1 MVKGLLV
8 VAAVLFLLM
17 LLVRFAR
24 GVSQG
29 RRLSRGR
36 SCLPG
41 EDFDPEL
48 RRLLEEAAAGGG
60 HAREALRRIEARVA
74 TIDDAAERAAHHC
87 AAAGV
92 SLAVLKRP
100 GVAAGLYMR
109 ALREDPACLAALVQV
124 EEILLAQKRHRA
136 LEGVCWSLLGRL
148 GEEATGTEVWF
159 EAWSVLAKL
168 YAENPR
174 RVHRADAIR
183 KMLAGAASEA
193 EADRDD
199 DDEEAADESDT
210 PAPDADG
217 GAPPPAAG

>member
-8 VAAVLFLLM
+8 LAAVLFLLT
-17 LLVRFAR
+17 LLLRFVR
-24 GVSQG
+24 GMSQG

-41 EDFDPEL
+41 AGSDPLL
-48 RRLLEEAAAGGG
+48 RRMLEEAAAGGG
-60 HAREALRRIEARVA
+60 RAREALRRIEARVA
-74 TIDDAAERAAHHC
+74 TIDDVGERAAHHC

-109 ALREDPACLAALVQV
+109 ALREDPTCLAALVQV
-124 EEILLAQKRHRA
+124 EEILLTQKRHRA
-136 LEGVCWSLLGRL
+136 LEGVCWGLLGRL
-148 GEEATGTEVWF
+148 DEEATGTEVWF
-159 EAWSVLAKL
+159 KAWSALAKL

-183 KMLAGAASEA
+183 KMLAGVSAEA
-193 EADRDD
+193 EADRTDD
-199 DDEEAADESDT
+199 DDNLRD
-210 PAPDADG
+210 DG
-217 GAPPPAAG
+217 RPRGDGAAG

>member
-17 LLVRFAR
+17 LLMRFAR
-24 GVSQG
+24 GVSRG
-29 RRLSRGR
+29 RHLSRGR
-36 SCLPG
+36 SCLPD
-41 EDFDPEL
+41 ERSDPEL

-60 HAREALRRIEARVA
+60 PAREALRSIEARIA
-74 TIDDAAERAAHHC
+74 TIDDAAERASHHC

-109 ALREDPACLAALVQV
+109 ALREDPACTTALVQL
-124 EEILLAQKRHRA
+124 EEILQAQKRHRT
-136 LEGVCWSLLGRL
+136 LESVCWNLLGRL
-148 GEEATGTEVWF
+148 GEEATGSEIWHK
-159 EAWSVLAKL
+159 AWSVLAKL
-168 YAENPR
+168 YAANPK

-183 KMLAGAASEA
+183 KMLASAVA

-199 DDEEAADESDT
+199 DEDEDEGRRDEDRQPADT
-210 PAPDADG
+210 
-217 GAPPPAAG
+217 GAG